1 MRRVFPALLAVLLL
15 CGCGAAAKSW
25 QEEYDL
31 GVRYLSEGNYEEAI
45 LAFEAAIEIDPKRAE
60 AYLSLADVYVAQGDL
75 DAAREVLD
83 RAVEAV
89 GEDEEVLARLDG
101 IAGGGERMVA
111 RTERYDSEDG
121 SYQIH
126 EFDADDMLIT
136 SSYYMADGSYQ
147 VSNFDADGHIVSG
160 TSYAADGSVQMYWE
174 YETDENGNTIRQS
187 NYEADGSLVSWV
199 ESEYDGGGNLL
210 RTSEYL
216 ADGTLYCVTDCDPQ
230 AHQVIRVT
238 YYDPD
243 GTVRQVEEYGE

>member
-31 GVRYLSEGNYEEAI
+31 GVRYLSKGNYEEAI

-60 AYLSLADVYVAQGDL
+60 AYLGLADVYVAQGDL

-101 IAGGGERMVA
+101 IAGGGERTVA
-111 RTERYDSEDG
+111 RTERYDSE
-121 SYQIH
+121 
-126 EFDADDMLIT
+126 
-136 SSYYMADGSYQ
+136 DGSYQ

>member
-1 MRRVFPALLAVLLL
+1 MKRVLPVLLVILLL
-15 CGCGAAAKSW
+15 CGCGAAVKSW

-60 AYLSLADVYVAQGDL
+60 AYLGLADVYVAQGDL

-89 GEDEEVLARLDG
+89 GEDEEILARLDG
-101 IAGGGERMVA
+101 IAGGGERTVA

-126 EFDADDMLIT
+126 EFDADDLPIT
-136 SSYYMADGSYQ
+136 SSYYFADGSYQ
-147 VSNFDADGHIVSG
+147 VDNFDADGNIVSG

-174 YETDENGNTIRQS
+174 FKTDENGNTIRQMD
-187 NYEADGSLVSWV
+187 YDADRTLLSWHD
-199 ESEYDGGGNLL
+199 SEYNSENELIRVSTYDGEGRL
-210 RTSEYL
+210 SYVEEI
-216 ADGTLYCVTDCDPQ
+216 DPQ
-230 AHQVIRVT
+230 AHQIIRVT
-238 YYDPD
+238 HYDPD
-243 GTVRQVEEYGE
+243 GTVRQVEDYTG